1 MSYVFFGVFG
11 KSAFW
16 RRGNPPKL
24 HCAAAEIGLARF
36 VADSCRNCR
45 EAVQK
50 MREVHAH
57 ACAVLP
63 LNN

>member
-1 MSYVFFGVFG
+1 MFQVVFGVFG
-11 KSAFW
+11 KTAFW
-16 RRGNPPKL
+16 RRGNLPEL
-24 HCAAAEIGLARF
+24 HCVAAEIGLARF
-36 VADSCRNCR
+36 VADGRRICS

-50 MREVHAH
+50 MREAHAH